1 MLQFRTCTI
10 PPASPTV
17 ATVSTNVITEQKKL
31 RRTGNSSGV
40 TLSKKV
46 LAAAGISAG
55 EEVTVVATAGRIII
69 TPADGAAQ
77 RTRAAGQAVLEQYR
91 YAFERLGHEGRMP

>member
-1 MLQFRTCTI
+1 MTD
-10 PPASPTV
+10 
-17 ATVSTNVITEQKKL
+17 VITETKKL

-55 EEVTVVATAGRIII
+55 TPVVVTAVEGRIVI
-69 TPADGAAQ
+69 TPAGGPAQ
-77 RTRAAGQAVLEQYR
+77 LTRAAGKAMLEQYR